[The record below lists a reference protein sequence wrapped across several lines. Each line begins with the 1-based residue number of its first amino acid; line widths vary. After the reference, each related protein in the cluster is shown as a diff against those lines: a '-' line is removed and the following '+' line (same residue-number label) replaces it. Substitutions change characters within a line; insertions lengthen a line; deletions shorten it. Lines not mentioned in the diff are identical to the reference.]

1 MKFLIGGFDLN
12 VNQLLKNDSS
22 SISSN
27 LESRYLVTDIV
38 KIMWVWLLSAITR
51 FRKKK
56 HESYQ
61 MFPILSLVTSFN
73 KQNHGNMS
81 PSLTKNKHKNTGA
94 PFLSESNKI
103 ILFRQFSPLRGE
115 DPCISVY
122 TNHVLTQEKNRSGNS
137 PK

>member
-56 HESYQ
+56 HESY
-61 MFPILSLVTSFN
+61 
-73 KQNHGNMS
+73 
-81 PSLTKNKHKNTGA
+81 
-94 PFLSESNKI
+94 
-103 ILFRQFSPLRGE
+103 
-115 DPCISVY
+115 
-122 TNHVLTQEKNRSGNS
+122 
-137 PK
+137 